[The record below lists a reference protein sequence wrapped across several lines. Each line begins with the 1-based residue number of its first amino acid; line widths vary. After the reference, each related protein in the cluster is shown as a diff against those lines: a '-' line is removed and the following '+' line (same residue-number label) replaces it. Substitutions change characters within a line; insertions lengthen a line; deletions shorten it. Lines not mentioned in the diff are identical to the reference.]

1 MATYA
6 GERLIHDT
14 DSHLMEPVDWLASYA
29 DSSVAAKLRNLSL
42 AGGGDAATFEL
53 VEQCWAR
60 RDDPEETAKLAADV
74 VGGPKGYFAYG
85 SMDASE
91 RVGALDQLG
100 FASQLVFTTFAHT
113 QFHARGDV
121 DLAYGGAAAH
131 NRGIADFCSVDPRLL
146 GVAFVPL
153 EDPQRT
159 VECARDAI
167 EVGCKAAWI
176 PHGAPTSL
184 SPTHPDFDPLWAL
197 LSEASVP
204 VLMHLGPN
212 GGNQLP
218 KTYHNNGRNPG
229 KDFVGGGEN
238 MRSKDFLNLYHDAE
252 NLLAC
257 MVLDGI
263 FEKFPQLRCGL
274 IELGAG
280 WVPNLLR
287 SLDNS
292 VKAFGRHEP
301 ELAKLTMAPSDY
313 IRRQV
318 RFTPWHFEDVGWLV
332 SNCGPELFLFSS
344 DWPHPEGGRDPIAE
358 FQASFTAAGLN
369 EGATA
374 PFWAG
379 NASFLLGV

>member
-1 MATYA
+1 MTTYA

-29 DSSVAAKLRNLSL
+29 DSSVASKLRKLSL

-53 VEQCWAR
+53 VEKCWER
-60 RDDPEETAKLAADV
+60 RNDPDETAKLAADV

-85 SMDASE
+85 SMDANE

-113 QFHARGDV
+113 QFHGRK
-121 DLAYGGAAAH
+121 DLDLVYGGASAH

-159 VECARDAI
+159 IECAREAI
-167 EVGCKAAWI
+167 EAGCRAAWI
-176 PHGAPTSL
+176 PHGVPTEL

-218 KTYHNNGRNPG
+218 KT
-229 KDFVGGGEN
+229 
-238 MRSKDFLNLYHDAE
+238 
-252 NLLAC
+252 
-257 MVLDGI
+257 
-263 FEKFPQLRCGL
+263 
-274 IELGAG
+274 
-280 WVPNLLR
+280 
-287 SLDNS
+287 
-292 VKAFGRHEP
+292 
-301 ELAKLTMAPSDY
+301 
-313 IRRQV
+313 
-318 RFTPWHFEDVGWLV
+318 
-332 SNCGPELFLFSS
+332 
-344 DWPHPEGGRDPIAE
+344 
-358 FQASFTAAGLN
+358 
-369 EGATA
+369 
-374 PFWAG
+374 
-379 NASFLLGV
+379 